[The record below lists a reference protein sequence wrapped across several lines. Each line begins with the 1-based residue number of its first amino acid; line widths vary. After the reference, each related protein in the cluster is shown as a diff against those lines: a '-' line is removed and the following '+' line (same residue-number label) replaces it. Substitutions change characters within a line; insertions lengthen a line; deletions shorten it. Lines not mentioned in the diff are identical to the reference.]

1 MAQAIPVVT
10 KEADFWVIRQ
20 ATASGKT
27 QEYRCASE
35 EKARALAALLTT
47 PPAPPAQAAAG
58 G

>member
-1 MAQAIPVVT
+1 MTQAPPVVT

-35 EKARALAALLTT
+35 EKARALAALLTA
-47 PPAPPAQAAAG
+47 PPAPPVAAAAQG
-58 G
+58 